1 MSIEQQLK
9 EIDELEIKLS
19 ELKKKLLLNI
29 GEKFSAYF
37 FEKHSSEL
45 DTNSVYDLYN
55 IYNNYCTDDNMYM
68 VKNAWVRNKEY
79 IKYFNKNLDRVL
91 QEKIYH
97 ILMNHYLT
105 QQEKDT
111 FINLLIIEH

>member
-1 MSIEQQLK
+1 
-9 EIDELEIKLS
+9 
-19 ELKKKLLLNI
+19 
-29 GEKFSAYF
+29 
-37 FEKHSSEL
+37 
-45 DTNSVYDLYN
+45 
-55 IYNNYCTDDNMYM
+55 M